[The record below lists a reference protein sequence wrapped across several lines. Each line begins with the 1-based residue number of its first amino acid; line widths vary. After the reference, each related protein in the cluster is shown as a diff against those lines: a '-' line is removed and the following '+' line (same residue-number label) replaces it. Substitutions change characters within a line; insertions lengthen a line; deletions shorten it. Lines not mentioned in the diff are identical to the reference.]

1 MTNKMM
7 IAIDGPASAGKSTVA
22 KILANEL
29 GYIYCDT
36 GAMYRALTH
45 EALQQKI
52 DLENEEALIELLK
65 HSDISFEPS
74 EMNQKVFLNN
84 EEVTEAIRQP
94 DVTNSVSIVAA
105 HGQVR
110 KELVKRQQKI
120 ADKGGVVMDGR
131 DIGTTVL
138 PNAEVK
144 IFLIASV
151 EERAER
157 RYKENK
163 LNGIHTPLELLKKEI
178 SDRDYKD
185 SHRAS
190 SPLTRAEDAQL
201 LDTTSL
207 NIQQV
212 VGKIKEVVQ
221 SKKAKLI

>member
-7 IAIDGPASAGKSTVA
+7 VAIDGPASAGKSTVA
-22 KILANEL
+22 KILASEL

-36 GAMYRALTH
+36 GAMYRALTY
-45 EALQQKI
+45 EAIQQTI
-52 DLENEEALIELLK
+52 DLENEEALLDLLK
-65 HSDISFEPS
+65 ISNISFEPT
-74 EMNQKVFLNN
+74 ETNQKVYVNN

-94 DVTNSVSIVAA
+94 DVTNSVSVVAA

-138 PNAEVK
+138 PKAEVK

-151 EERAER
+151 KERAER
-157 RYKENK
+157 RYKENR
-163 LNGIHTPLELLKKEI
+163 LNGIDTPLAILKKEI

-190 SPLTRAEDAQL
+190 SPLTKAEDAIL
-201 LDTTSL
+201 LDTTNL
-207 NIQQV
+207 DIQQV
-212 VGKIKEVVQ
+212 VGKIKEFVV
-221 SKKAKLI
+221 SKSVLG

>member
-7 IAIDGPASAGKSTVA
+7 VAIDGPASAGKSTVA
-22 KILANEL
+22 KILASEL

-36 GAMYRALTH
+36 GAMYRALTY
-45 EALQQKI
+45 EAIQQTI
-52 DLENEEALIELLK
+52 DLENEEALLDLLK
-65 HSDISFEPS
+65 ISNISFEPT
-74 EMNQKVFLNN
+74 ETNQKVYVNN

-94 DVTNSVSIVAA
+94 DVTNSVSVVAA

-138 PNAEVK
+138 PKAEVK

-151 EERAER
+151 KERAER
-157 RYKENK
+157 RYKENR
-163 LNGIHTPLELLKKEI
+163 LNGIDTPLAILKKEI

-190 SPLTRAEDAQL
+190 SPLTKAEDAIL
-201 LDTTSL
+201 LDTTNL
-207 NIQQV
+207 DIQQV
-212 VGKIKEVVQ
+212 VGKIKEVVA
-221 SKKAKLI
+221 SKSVLG